1 MGQPQ
6 ITQADAIGSAAH
18 RAPGYTLGTAPIQQ
32 FGGARHAAPA
42 WAAHKRPSM
51 LQRVFRLLRRVE
63 TAAAP
68 FFDAMRGVFN

>member
-6 ITQADAIGSAAH
+6 ITQADAIGSPAH

-42 WAAHKRPSM
+42 SM
-51 LQRVFRLLRRVE
+51 TPLCDSLTEVS
-63 TAAAP
+63 
-68 FFDAMRGVFN
+68 